1 MFKNLIM
8 RCLLIGMIILTSTTE
23 VVAQSDS
30 QNNYEILVLV
40 KLSEKRLFLFKD
52 GVEIASYPVAV
63 PKSNLYHRP
72 TEGELIKIIVN
83 PAWYPTEKTRNY
95 YLKTKGVEL
104 PKIVPPTDP
113 RNAMGAAKLII
124 KFNGVSEPIRIHGTN
139 DPNSIGKR
147 ITRGC
152 IRLRNKDILNLI
164 NLIKNQRI
172 KVKIET

>member
-1 MFKNLIM
+1 MFKNLILGY
-8 RCLLIGMIILTSTTE
+8 LLIGAIILTSTTE
-23 VVAQSDS
+23 ASTQSNS
-30 QNNYEILVLV
+30 QNYEILV

-52 GVEIASYPVAV
+52 DVEIASYPVAV
-63 PKSNLYHRP
+63 PRSNLYYRP

-83 PAWYPTEKTRNY
+83 PVWCPTEKTRNY

-139 DPNSIGKR
+139 DPNSISKR

-164 NLIKNQRI
+164 NLIRNQRV

>member
-8 RCLLIGMIILTSTTE
+8 GCLLIGMIILTSTTE
-23 VVAQSDS
+23 VVAQSDN
-30 QNNYEILVLV
+30 QNNYEIIVLV
-40 KLSEKRLFLFKD
+40 KLSEKRLFLFKN

-63 PKSNLYHRP
+63 PKSNLYHRQ
-72 TEGELIKIIVN
+72 TEGELIKIVVN
-83 PAWYPTEKTRNY
+83 PVWYPTEKTRNY

-104 PKIVPPTDP
+104 PKIVPPADP

-139 DPNSIGKR
+139 DPNSISKR

-152 IRLRNKDILNLI
+152 IRLHNKDILNLI
-164 NLIKNQRI
+164 NLIKNQKV